1 MALVRVDD
9 LGNESLRIYKMNG
22 VFIKTT
28 RISVVQMAAA
38 MHCAEQGMVLAAE
51 GALGDES
58 VGVTRQTRP
67 CSNWCNWSKIVR
79 KVSCGRKT

>member
-22 VFIKTT
+22 VFIKLQEFQWFKWLLQCTA
-28 RISVVQMAAA
+28 RNKVWF
-38 MHCAEQGMVLAAE
+38 LAAE